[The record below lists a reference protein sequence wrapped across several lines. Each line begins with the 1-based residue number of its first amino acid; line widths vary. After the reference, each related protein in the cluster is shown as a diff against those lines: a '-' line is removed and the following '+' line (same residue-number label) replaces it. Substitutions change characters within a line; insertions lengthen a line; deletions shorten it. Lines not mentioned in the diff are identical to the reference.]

1 MDKMKEI
8 GKSLALWLTIALLI
22 ILAFNFFNSN
32 QLKSHTEPFSTFIQQ
47 VEKGEIEKVIIQG
60 QRVIGVT
67 KDNKP
72 FETYLP
78 PGYNNVI
85 DKLTE
90 MGVEIHVKP
99 QEGSPWYITVLVS
112 WLPMIFLILLWLSM
126 MRQMSAGSNKALSFA
141 KSRAKVFIDNKP
153 KVTFKDVAGIDE
165 VKEEVS
171 EIVDFLKNP
180 KKFQQLGG
188 RIPKG
193 VLLAGVPGTGKT
205 LLAKAIAGEANVPF
219 LSVSGS
225 EFVEMFVGVGA
236 SRVRDLFEQAKR
248 HAPCIVFIDEIDA
261 VGRRR
266 GAGITGGHDERE
278 QTLNQL
284 LVEMDGFE
292 SSEGIIVIAATNRPD
307 ILDPALLRPGRFD
320 RQIYVPLPDVRGRLE
335 ILKIHTKEKPL
346 AEDVDLEVIARSTP
360 GFSGADLANI
370 VNEAALIAARKNHGK
385 ITMEDFEEA
394 KDKVT
399 MGIERKSMVLSEE
412 EKVTTAYHEAG
423 HTLVAKLLPNADK
436 VHKVTIIP
444 RGKALGIT
452 QQLPE
457 EDKYT
462 YTKDYLIDRLCVL
475 FGGRVAEELALGTI
489 STGAGNDI
497 ERATE
502 IARRMVAEWGM
513 SDRIGPIAV
522 KLKEQFGEPVELISE
537 EMKRLIDKEVKRIVK
552 ETYERTKDLIS
563 QNMDKLENLAKALLE
578 RETLTGEEIDKAMR
592 GELKSTSSDSGKPP
606 AGLEKEKRK
615 EEKEERKSTIEGI
628 PPGLNPQLEA

>member
-1 MDKMKEI
+1 MKEVF
-8 GKSLALWLTIALLI
+8 KSLALWLGIALMI
-22 ILAFNFFNSN
+22 ILAFNFFNSS
-32 QLKSHTEPFSTFIQQ
+32 QMRTPVEPFSVFVQQ
-47 VEKGEIEKVIIQG
+47 VEKGEVKRVVIQG
-60 QRVIGVT
+60 QKVVGIT
-67 KDNKP
+67 KDNKT

-78 PGYNNVI
+78 PGYNEVI
-85 DKLTE
+85 KKLTE
-90 MGVEIHVKP
+90 KGVEIEVKP
-99 QEGSPWYITVLVS
+99 EEGSPWYITVLVS

-126 MRQMSAGSNKALSFA
+126 MRQMSAGSSKALSFA
-141 KSRAKVFIDNKP
+141 KSRAKIFIDNKP

-165 VKEEVS
+165 VKEEVA

-180 KKFQQLGG
+180 KKYQQLGG

-193 VLLAGVPGTGKT
+193 VLLAGAPGTGKT

-236 SRVRDLFEQAKR
+236 SRVRDLFEQAKK

-261 VGRRR
+261 VGRKR
-266 GAGITGGHDERE
+266 GAGISGGHDERE

-292 SSEGIIVIAATNRPD
+292 SSDGIIVIAATNRPD

-320 RQIYVPLPDVRGRLE
+320 RQIFVPLPDVKGRLE
-335 ILKIHTKEKPL
+335 ILKIHTRNKPL

-399 MGIERKSMVLSEE
+399 MGIERKSMVLSEQ
-412 EKVTTAYHEAG
+412 EKITTAYHEAG
-423 HTLVAKLLPNADK
+423 HALVAKLLPNADK

-457 EDKYT
+457 EDRYT
-462 YTKDYLIDRLCVL
+462 YTKEYLLDRLAVL

-502 IARRMVAEWGM
+502 LARRMVAEWGM
-513 SDRIGPIAV
+513 SEKIGPIAV
-522 KLKEQFGEPVELISE
+522 KIREQVGEPVEIVSE
-537 EMKRLIDKEVKRIVK
+537 ELRRLIDKEVKRIIN
-552 ETYERTKDLIS
+552 ETYSRTKELLS
-563 QNMDKLENLAKALLE
+563 QNMDKLENLARALLE
-578 RETLTGEEIDKAMR
+578 RETLTGEEIDRAIN
-592 GELKSTSSDSGKPP
+592 GELTRSDDEPP
-606 AGLEKEKRK
+606 ASSGSSKGG
-615 EEKEERKSTIEGI
+615 EEKKEGKKGLGGF
-628 PPGLNPQLEA
+628 GLNPQLEA

>member
-1 MDKMKEI
+1 MDKFKEI
-8 GKSLALWLTIALLI
+8 GKNLALWLAIALMI
-22 ILAFNFFNSN
+22 ILAFNFFNEGQFKRN
-32 QLKSHTEPFSTFIQQ
+32 VEPFSTFVTQ
-47 VEKGEIEKVIIQG
+47 VEKGEVKKVVIKG
-60 QRVIGVT
+60 QKVVGIT
-67 KDNKP
+67 KDGMP

-78 PGYNNVI
+78 QGYNEIIKKLSEKGAEI
-85 DKLTE
+85 DVRPE
-90 MGVEIHVKP
+90 
-99 QEGSPWYITVLVS
+99 EGSPWYVTVLVS

-141 KSRAKVFIDNKP
+141 KSRAKIFIDNKP
-153 KVTFKDVAGIDE
+153 KVTFKDVAGIEE
-165 VKEEVS
+165 VKEEVA

-180 KKFQQLGG
+180 KKYQQLGG
-188 RIPKG
+188 KIPKG
-193 VLLAGVPGTGKT
+193 VLLAGAPGTGKT

-236 SRVRDLFEQAKR
+236 SRVRDLFDQAKK

-266 GAGITGGHDERE
+266 GGGISGGHDERE

-292 SSEGIIVIAATNRPD
+292 SSDGIIVIGATNRPD

-320 RQIYVPLPDVRGRLE
+320 RQIYVPLPDVKGRLE
-335 ILKIHTKEKPL
+335 ILKIHTKGKPL

-399 MGIERKSMVLSEE
+399 MGIERKSMVLSER
-412 EKVTTAYHEAG
+412 EKITTAYHEAG
-423 HTLVAKLLPNADK
+423 HALVAKLLPNADK
-436 VHKVTIIP
+436 VHKITIIP

-457 EDKYT
+457 EDRYT
-462 YTKDYLIDRLCVL
+462 YTKEYLLDRLAVL

-502 IARRMVAEWGM
+502 IARKMVAEWGM
-513 SDRIGPIAV
+513 SEKIGPVAV
-522 KLKEQFGEPVELISE
+522 KTREEFGEPTEIVSE
-537 EMKRLIDKEVKRIVK
+537 EMKRLIDKEVKRIIS
-552 ETYERTKDLIS
+552 ETYSRTKELLS
-563 QNMDKLENLAKALLE
+563 QNLDKLENLAKALLE
-578 RETLTGEEIDKAMR
+578 RETLTGEEIDKAIN
-592 GELKSTSSDSGKPP
+592 GELQRYDEPQEPKGGGAAKSR
-606 AGLEKEKRK
+606 EKVKG
-615 EEKEERKSTIEGI
+615 IEGF
-628 PPGLNPQLEA
+628 GLNPQLEA

>member
-1 MDKMKEI
+1 MDKLKEI

-22 ILAFNFFNSN
+22 ILAFNFFNSE
-32 QLKSHTEPFSTFIQQ
+32 QLKKHTEPFSTFLQQ
-47 VEKGEIEKVIIQG
+47 VEKGEVKKVVIQG
-60 QRVIGVT
+60 QKVTGVT

-78 PGYNNVI
+78 PGYTSVI
-85 DKLTE
+85 DKLAE
-90 MGVEIHVKP
+90 KNVEIQVKP
-99 QEGSPWYITVLVS
+99 EEGSPWYITVLVS
-112 WLPMIFLILLWLSM
+112 WLPMIFLILLWISM
-126 MRQMSAGSNKALSFA
+126 MRQMSMGSNKALSFA

-193 VLLAGVPGTGKT
+193 VLLAGAPGTGKT

-261 VGRRR
+261 VGRKR
-266 GAGITGGHDERE
+266 GAGFTGGHDERE

-320 RQIYVPLPDVRGRLE
+320 RQIHVPLPDVRGRLE
-335 ILKIHTKEKPL
+335 ILKIHTKDKPL

-423 HTLVAKLLPNADK
+423 HTLIAKLLPNADK

-457 EDKYT
+457 EDRYT
-462 YTKDYLIDRLCVL
+462 YTKDYLLDRLCVL

-502 IARRMVAEWGM
+502 IAKKMVAEWGM
-513 SDRIGPIAV
+513 SDTIGPIAV
-522 KLKEQFGEPVELISE
+522 KIREQFGEPAELISE
-537 EMKRLIDKEVKRIVK
+537 EMKKLIDKEVRKIIQ
-552 ETYERTKDLIS
+552 ETYERTKELIS

-578 RETLTGEEIDKAMR
+578 RETLTGEEIDMAMK
-592 GELKSTSSDSGKPP
+592 GELKSNDMDSTNPP
-606 AGLEKEKRK
+606 AGSKKERK
-615 EEKEERKSTIEGI
+615 EEI
-628 PPGLNPQLEA
+628 PPSLNPQLEA

>member
-1 MDKMKEI
+1 MKEI
-8 GKSLALWLTIALLI
+8 GKSIALWLTIALLI
-22 ILAFNFFNSN
+22 ILAFNFLNS
-32 QLKSHTEPFSTFIQQ
+32 KEFKTPVESFSTFVQQ
-47 VEKGEIEKVIIQG
+47 VEKGEIKKVVIQG
-60 QRVIGVT
+60 QKVVAVT
-67 KDNKP
+67 QDGKP

-78 PGYNNVI
+78 EGYNNIV
-85 DKLTE
+85 DKLTQK
-90 MGVEIHVKP
+90 GVEIEVKP
-99 QEGSPWYITVLVS
+99 KETSPWYITVLVS
-112 WLPMIFLILLWLSM
+112 WLPMIFLILLWIAM
-126 MRQMSAGSNKALSFA
+126 MRQMNAGSSKALSFA
-141 KSRAKVFIDNKP
+141 KSRAKVFIDDKP

-193 VLLAGVPGTGKT
+193 VLLAGAPGTGKT

-236 SRVRDLFEQAKR
+236 SRVRDLFEQAKKY
-248 HAPCIVFIDEIDA
+248 APCIVFIDEIDA
-261 VGRRR
+261 VGRKR
-266 GAGITGGHDERE
+266 GAGFSGGHDERE

-335 ILKIHTKEKPL
+335 ILKIHTKDKPL
-346 AEDVDLEVIARSTP
+346 ADDVDLEVIARSTP

-412 EKVTTAYHEAG
+412 EKLTTAYHEAG

-457 EDKYT
+457 EDRYT
-462 YTKDYLIDRLCVL
+462 YTKDYLLDRLCVL

-502 IARRMVAEWGM
+502 IARKMVAEWGM
-513 SDRIGPIAV
+513 SEKIGPIAV
-522 KLKEQFGEPVELISE
+522 KVKEDFGEPTDFVSE
-537 EMKRLIDKEVKRIVK
+537 EMKRLVDKEVKRIIK
-552 ETYERTKDLIS
+552 EAYERTKELIS
-563 QNMDKLENLAKALLE
+563 KNMDKLENLAKALLE

-592 GELKSTSSDSGKPP
+592 GELKTESEDTNKPTP
-606 AGLEKEKRK
+606 PRKGLEDNLPKQF
-615 EEKEERKSTIEGI
+615 T
-628 PPGLNPQLEA
+628 PQWEA

>member
-47 VEKGEIEKVIIQG
+47 VENGEIERVIIQG
-60 QRVIGVT
+60 QKVVGVT

-72 FETYLP
+72 FETFLP
-78 PGYNNVI
+78 PGYNSVI

-90 MGVEIHVKP
+90 KGVEIQVKP

-141 KSRAKVFIDNKP
+141 KSRAKVFVDNKP

-266 GAGITGGHDERE
+266 GAGVTGGHDERE

-346 AEDVDLEVIARSTP
+346 ADDVDLEVIARSTP

-444 RGKALGIT
+444 RGRALGIT

-457 EDKYT
+457 EDRYT
-462 YTKDYLIDRLCVL
+462 YTKDYLLDRLCVL

-537 EMKRLIDKEVKRIVK
+537 EMKRLIDKEVKRIIK
-552 ETYERTKDLIS
+552 ETYERTKELIS

-578 RETLTGEEIDKAMR
+578 RETLTGEEIDKAMK
-592 GELKSTSSDSGKPP
+592 GELKSTSSNSGSQPP
-606 AGLEKEKRK
+606 AGLKK
-615 EEKEERKSTIEGI
+615 EEKKIPIEDI
-628 PPGLNPQLEA
+628 PPGLNPQLEV

>member
-1 MDKMKEI
+1 MKDVF
-8 GKSLALWLTIALLI
+8 KTLTLWLTIALLI
-22 ILAFNFFNSN
+22 VLAFNFLNSG
-32 QLKSHTEPFSTFIQQ
+32 QLRTPAEPFSAFIQQ
-47 VEKGEIEKVIIQG
+47 VEDGKVKKVVIQG
-60 QRVIGVT
+60 QRVLGVT
-67 KDNKP
+67 VDGRA

-78 PGYNNVI
+78 QGYGEIVE
-85 DKLTE
+85 KLVAK
-90 MGVEIHVKP
+90 GVEVRIKP
-99 QEGSPWYITVLVS
+99 EEGNPWYITVLVS

-126 MRQMSAGSNKALSFA
+126 MRQMSAGSSKALSFA
-141 KSRAKVFIDNKP
+141 KSKARVFVDNRP

-171 EIVDFLKNP
+171 EIVDFLRNP
-180 KKFQQLGG
+180 RKYQQLGG

-193 VLLAGVPGTGKT
+193 VLLAGAPGTGKT
-205 LLAKAIAGEANVPF
+205 LLAKAIAGEASVPF

-266 GAGITGGHDERE
+266 GAGFTGGHDERE

-320 RQIYVPLPDVRGRLE
+320 RQIFVPLPDVKGRLE
-335 ILKIHTKEKPL
+335 ILKIHTKNKPL
-346 AEDVDLEVIARSTP
+346 ADGVDLEVIARSTP

-370 VNEAALIAARKNHGK
+370 VNEAALIAAKRNHGR

-412 EKVTTAYHEAG
+412 EKTTTAYHEAG
-423 HTLVAKLLPNADK
+423 HTLIARLLPGADK

-457 EDKYT
+457 EDRYT
-462 YTKDYLIDRLCVL
+462 YTREYLLDRLCVL
-475 FGGRVAEELALGTI
+475 LGGRVAEELALGTI

-502 IARRMVAEWGM
+502 IARKMVAEWGM

-522 KLKEQFGEPVELISE
+522 KLKEHFGEPPELVSE
-537 EMKRLIDKEVKRIVK
+537 EMKKLVDEEVKRILK
-552 ETYERTKDLIS
+552 EAYERTRSLIS
-563 QNMDKLENLAKALLE
+563 SNMEKLQNLAKALLE
-578 RETLTGEEIDKAMR
+578 RETLTGEEIDLAMEGKLPPAEEGSSPTA
-592 GELKSTSSDSGKPP
+592 GEGERLKSF
-606 AGLEKEKRK
+606 E
-615 EEKEERKSTIEGI
+615 
-628 PPGLNPQLEA
+628 LNPQLEA

>member
-1 MDKMKEI
+1 MGKAKEI
-8 GKSLALWLTIALLI
+8 FKSVALWLGIALLI

-32 QLKSHTEPFSTFIQQ
+32 QVRTPTEPYSTFVQQ
-47 VEKGEIEKVIIQG
+47 VEKGEVKKVVIQG
-60 QRVIGVT
+60 QKVVGIT
-67 KDNKP
+67 KDGER

-78 PGYNNVI
+78 PGYSDIV
-85 DKLTE
+85 KELTKKK
-90 MGVEIHVKP
+90 VEVVVKP
-99 QEGSPWYITVLVS
+99 EEGSPWYITVLVS

-126 MRQMSAGSNKALSFA
+126 MRQMSAGSSKALSFA
-141 KSRAKVFIDNKP
+141 KSRAKIFIDNKP

-165 VKEEVS
+165 VKEEVA

-180 KKFQQLGG
+180 KKYQQLGG

-193 VLLAGVPGTGKT
+193 VLLAGPPGTGKT

-236 SRVRDLFEQAKR
+236 SRVRDLFEQAKK

-261 VGRRR
+261 VGRKR
-266 GAGITGGHDERE
+266 GAGISGGHDERE

-292 SSEGIIVIAATNRPD
+292 SSDGIIVIAATNRPD

-320 RQIYVPLPDVRGRLE
+320 RQIFVPLPDVKGRLE
-335 ILKIHTKEKPL
+335 ILKIHTRNKPL

-394 KDKVT
+394 KDKIT
-399 MGIERKSMVLSEE
+399 MGIERKSMVLSER
-412 EKVTTAYHEAG
+412 EKITTAYHEAG
-423 HTLVAKLLPNADK
+423 HALVAKLLPNADK

-444 RGKALGIT
+444 RGRALGIT

-462 YTKDYLIDRLCVL
+462 YTKEYLLDRLAVL

-502 IARRMVAEWGM
+502 LARRMVAEWGM
-513 SDRIGPIAV
+513 SEKVGPVAV
-522 KLKEQFGEPVELISE
+522 KVREQLGEPVEIVSE
-537 EMKRLIDKEVKRIVK
+537 ELRKLVDKEVKRILT
-552 ETYERTKDLIS
+552 ETYERTKELLS
-563 QNMDKLENLAKALLE
+563 QNMGKLENLAKALLE
-578 RETLTGEEIDKAMR
+578 RETLTGDEIDKAIN
-592 GELKSTSSDSGKPP
+592 GELKSNDNFPPPSGG
-606 AGLEKEKRK
+606 AG
-615 EEKEERKSTIEGI
+615 EEKEQDKKGVSGF
-628 PPGLNPQLEA
+628 GLNPQLEA

>member
-1 MDKMKEI
+1 MEKMKEV
-8 GKSLALWLTIALLI
+8 GKSLALWLAIALLV
-22 ILAFNFFNSN
+22 ILAFNFFNSE
-32 QLKSHTEPFSTFIQQ
+32 QLKNHAEPFSTFVQQ
-47 VEKGEIEKVIIQG
+47 VEKGEIKKVIIQG
-60 QRVIGVT
+60 QKVIGITV
-67 KDNKP
+67 DNKP
-72 FETYLP
+72 FETYMP
-78 PGYNNVI
+78 PGYNDI
-85 DKLTE
+85 IKKMTE
-90 MGVEIHVKP
+90 KGVEIEVRP
-99 QEGSPWYITVLVS
+99 EEGSPWYITVLVS

-141 KSRAKVFIDNKP
+141 RSRAKVFIDNKP

-165 VKEEVS
+165 VKEEVA

-180 KKFQQLGG
+180 KKYQQLGG

-193 VLLAGVPGTGKT
+193 ILLAGAPGTGKT

-236 SRVRDLFEQAKR
+236 SRVRDLFEQAKK

-261 VGRRR
+261 VGRKR
-266 GAGITGGHDERE
+266 GAGFTGGHDERE

-320 RQIYVPLPDVRGRLE
+320 RQIYVPLPDVKGRLE
-335 ILKIHTKEKPL
+335 ILKIHTKDKPL
-346 AEDVDLEVIARSTP
+346 ADDVDLEVIARSTP

-399 MGIERKSMVLSEE
+399 MGIERKSMVLSEQ

-457 EDKYT
+457 EDRYT
-462 YTKDYLIDRLCVL
+462 YTKEYLLDRLCVL

-502 IARRMVAEWGM
+502 IARKMVAEWGM
-513 SDRIGPIAV
+513 SEKIGPIAV
-522 KLKEQFGEPVELISE
+522 KLREEFGEPSELVSE
-537 EMKRLIDKEVKRIVK
+537 EMKRLIDKEVKRIIK
-552 ETYERTKDLIS
+552 ETYERTKELIAN
-563 QNMDKLENLAKALLE
+563 NMDKLENLAKALLE
-578 RETLTGEEIDKAMR
+578 RETLVGEEIDLAMK
-592 GELKSTSSDSGKPP
+592 GELPSSDTDSKTPPTSGGKKEE
-606 AGLEKEKRK
+606 EKKSK
-615 EEKEERKSTIEGI
+615 EKEERIEGF
-628 PPGLNPQLEA
+628 GLNPQLEA

>member
-1 MDKMKEI
+1 MNKFKEI
-8 GKSLALWLTIALLI
+8 SKNIALWLGIALVI
-22 ILAFNFFNSN
+22 VLAFNLFNSS
-32 QLKSHTEPFSTFIQQ
+32 QRRTPVEPYSTFVKQ
-47 VEKGEIEKVIIQG
+47 VEKGEVKRVIIQG
-60 QRVIGVT
+60 QKVIGFT
-67 KDNKP
+67 KDGKG

-78 PGYNNVI
+78 PGYTDVI
-85 DKLTE
+85 KE
-90 MGVEIHVKP
+90 MNKKGVEIEVRP
-99 QEGSPWYITVLVS
+99 EEGSPWYITVLVS

-126 MRQMSAGSNKALSFA
+126 MRQMNAGSSKALSFA
-141 KSRAKVFIDNKP
+141 KSRAKIFIDNKP

-165 VKEEVS
+165 VKEEVA

-180 KKFQQLGG
+180 KKYQQLGG

-193 VLLAGVPGTGKT
+193 VLLAGAPGTGKT

-236 SRVRDLFEQAKR
+236 SRVRDLFEQAKK

-261 VGRRR
+261 VGRKR
-266 GAGITGGHDERE
+266 GAGISGSHDERE

-292 SSEGIIVIAATNRPD
+292 SSDGIIVIAATNRPD

-320 RQIYVPLPDVRGRLE
+320 RQIYVPLPDVKGRLE
-335 ILKIHTKEKPL
+335 ILKIHTKNKPL

-385 ITMEDFEEA
+385 IMMEDFEEA

-399 MGIERKSMVLSEE
+399 MGIERKSIVLSEK
-412 EKVTTAYHEAG
+412 EKITTAYHEAG
-423 HTLVAKLLPNADK
+423 HALVAKLLPNADK

-457 EDKYT
+457 EDRYT
-462 YTKDYLIDRLCVL
+462 YTKEYLLDKLAVL

-502 IARRMVAEWGM
+502 LARKMVAEWGM
-513 SDRIGPIAV
+513 SEKIGPISV
-522 KLKEQFGEPVELISE
+522 KIREQFGEPVEIVSE
-537 EMKRLIDKEVKRIVK
+537 ELRRLIDKEVKRIIN
-552 ETYERTKDLIS
+552 ETYSRTKELLS
-563 QNMDKLENLAKALLE
+563 QNINKLENLAKALLE
-578 RETLTGEEIDKAMR
+578 RETLTGEEIDLAIR
-592 GELKSTSSDSGKPP
+592 GEL
-606 AGLEKEKRK
+606 LKEDDNTPKGGSPK
-615 EEKEERKSTIEGI
+615 EEKEGDLKNVR
-628 PPGLNPQLEA
+628 LNPQLEA

>member
-1 MDKMKEI
+1 MNKIKEI
-8 GKSLALWLTIALLI
+8 SKNIALWLGIALLI
-22 ILAFNFFNSN
+22 VLAFNFFNSS
-32 QLKSHTEPFSTFIQQ
+32 QRRTPVEPYSTFVKQ
-47 VEKGEIEKVIIQG
+47 VEKGEVKRVIIQG
-60 QRVIGVT
+60 QKVIGFT
-67 KDNKP
+67 KEGKG

-78 PGYNNVI
+78 PGYTDVI
-85 DKLTE
+85 KE
-90 MGVEIHVKP
+90 MNKKGVEIEVRP
-99 QEGSPWYITVLVS
+99 EEGSPWYITVLVS

-126 MRQMSAGSNKALSFA
+126 MRQMNAGSSKALSFA
-141 KSRAKVFIDNKP
+141 KSRAKIFIDNKP

-165 VKEEVS
+165 VKEEVA

-180 KKFQQLGG
+180 KKYQQLGG

-193 VLLAGVPGTGKT
+193 VLLAGAPGTGKT

-236 SRVRDLFEQAKR
+236 SRVRDLFEQAKK

-261 VGRRR
+261 VGRKR
-266 GAGITGGHDERE
+266 GAGISGSHDERE

-292 SSEGIIVIAATNRPD
+292 SSDGIIVIAATNRPD

-320 RQIYVPLPDVRGRLE
+320 RQIFVPLPDVKGRLE
-335 ILKIHTKEKPL
+335 ILKIHTKDKPL
-346 AEDVDLEVIARSTP
+346 GEDVDLEVIARSTP

-385 ITMEDFEEA
+385 IMMEDFEEA

-399 MGIERKSMVLSEE
+399 MGIERKSVVLSEK
-412 EKVTTAYHEAG
+412 EKITTAYHEAG
-423 HTLVAKLLPNADK
+423 HALVAKLLPNADK
-436 VHKVTIIP
+436 VHKITIIP

-457 EDKYT
+457 EDRYT
-462 YTKDYLIDRLCVL
+462 YTKEYLLDKLAVL

-502 IARRMVAEWGM
+502 LARKMVAEWGM
-513 SDRIGPIAV
+513 SEKIGPIAV
-522 KLKEQFGEPVELISE
+522 KIREQFGEPVEIVSE
-537 EMKRLIDKEVKRIVK
+537 ELRRLIDKEVKRIIN
-552 ETYERTKDLIS
+552 ETYNRTKELLS
-563 QNMDKLENLAKALLE
+563 QNMNKLENLAKALLE
-578 RETLTGEEIDKAMR
+578 KETLTGEEIDLAIR
-592 GELKSTSSDSGKPP
+592 GELLKDDDTPSNGGSF
-606 AGLEKEKRK
+606 RK
-615 EEKEERKSTIEGI
+615 EEEGKDI
-628 PPGLNPQLEA
+628 KDIGLNPQLEA

>member
-1 MDKMKEI
+1 MNKFKEI
-8 GKSLALWLTIALLI
+8 GKNVALWLAIALMI

-32 QLKSHTEPFSTFIQQ
+32 SFKRPVEPFSTFVTQ
-47 VEKGEIEKVIIQG
+47 VEKGEVKKVVIQG
-60 QRVIGVT
+60 QKIVGVT
-67 KDNKP
+67 KNGET

-78 PGYNNVI
+78 PGYNEIVKKMTN
-85 DKLTE
+85 K
-90 MGVEIHVKP
+90 GVEIVVKP
-99 QEGSPWYITVLVS
+99 EEGSPWYITVLVS

-126 MRQMSAGSNKALSFA
+126 MRQMSAGSSKALSFA
-141 KSRAKVFIDNKP
+141 KSRAKIFIDNKP
-153 KVTFKDVAGIDE
+153 KVTFKDVAGIEE
-165 VKEEVS
+165 VKEEVA
-171 EIVDFLKNP
+171 EIVDFLRNP
-180 KKFQQLGG
+180 KKYQQLGG

-193 VLLAGVPGTGKT
+193 VLLAGAPGTGKT

-236 SRVRDLFEQAKR
+236 SRVRDLFEQAKK

-261 VGRRR
+261 VGRKR
-266 GAGITGGHDERE
+266 GAGISGGHDERE

-292 SSEGIIVIAATNRPD
+292 SSDGIIVIAATNRPD

-320 RQIYVPLPDVRGRLE
+320 RQIYVPLPDVRGRYE
-335 ILKIHTKEKPL
+335 ILKIHTKNKPL

-399 MGIERKSMVLSEE
+399 MGIERRSMVLSEQ
-412 EKVTTAYHEAG
+412 EKITTAYHEAG
-423 HTLVAKLLPNADK
+423 HALVAKLLPNADK

-444 RGKALGIT
+444 RGRALGVT

-457 EDKYT
+457 EDRYT
-462 YTKDYLIDRLCVL
+462 YTKEYLLDRLAVL

-502 IARRMVAEWGM
+502 IARKMVAEWGM
-513 SDRIGPIAV
+513 SEKIGPLSV
-522 KLKEQFGEPVELISE
+522 KLKEQFGEPVEFVSE
-537 EMKRLIDKEVKRIVK
+537 EMRKLIDREVKRIIT
-552 ETYERTKDLIS
+552 ETYNRTKEILS

-578 RETLTGEEIDKAMR
+578 RETLTGDEIDRAIR
-592 GELKSTSSDSGKPP
+592 GELSETPKEPPKGGGSLNTEGKQKDI
-606 AGLEKEKRK
+606 GNL
-615 EEKEERKSTIEGI
+615 
-628 PPGLNPQLEA
+628 GLNPQLEA

>member
-8 GKSLALWLTIALLI
+8 GKSIALWLAIALLI
-22 ILAFNFFNSN
+22 ILAFNFFNTN
-32 QLKSHTEPFSTFIQQ
+32 QLKTHVEPFSTFVQQ
-47 VEKGEIEKVIIQG
+47 VENGEVKKVLIQG
-60 QRVIGVT
+60 QKVIGIT
-67 KDNKP
+67 SDGKP

-78 PGYNNVI
+78 PGYNDIV
-85 DKLTE
+85 KKMTE
-90 MGVEIHVKP
+90 KGIEIQVKP
-99 QEGSPWYITVLVS
+99 EEGSPWYITVLVS

-141 KSRAKVFIDNKP
+141 RSKAKVFIDNRP

-165 VKEEVS
+165 VKEEVA

-180 KKFQQLGG
+180 KKYQQLGG

-193 VLLAGVPGTGKT
+193 VLLAGAPGTGKT

-266 GAGITGGHDERE
+266 GAGFSGGHDERE

-320 RQIYVPLPDVRGRLE
+320 RQIYVPLPDVKGRLE
-335 ILKIHTKEKPL
+335 ILKIHTKDKPL
-346 AEDVDLEVIARSTP
+346 ADDVNLEVIARSTP

-423 HTLVAKLLPNADK
+423 HALVAKLLPNADK

-457 EDKYT
+457 EDRYT
-462 YTKDYLIDRLCVL
+462 YTKDYLLDRLCVL
-475 FGGRVAEELALGTI
+475 FGGRVAEEIALGTV

-502 IARRMVAEWGM
+502 IARKMVAEWGM
-513 SDRIGPIAV
+513 SEKIGPIAV

-537 EMKRLIDKEVKRIVK
+537 EMKRLVDKEVKKIIK
-552 ETYERTKDLIS
+552 EAYEKTKELLS
-563 QNMDKLENLAKALLE
+563 QNREKLENLARALLE
-578 RETLTGEEIDKAMR
+578 KETLTGEEIDKAIK
-592 GELKSTSSDSGKPP
+592 GELQTSSDNSPPPTSSGK
-606 AGLEKEKRK
+606 EKK
-615 EEKEERKSTIEGI
+615 EEDIKEI
-628 PPGLNPQLEA
+628 PSLNPQLEA

>member
-1 MDKMKEI
+1 
-8 GKSLALWLTIALLI
+8 LALWLAIALMI

-32 QLKSHTEPFSTFIQQ
+32 NFKTPTEPFSTFVQQ
-47 VEKGEIEKVIIQG
+47 VQKGEVKKVVIQG
-60 QRVIGVT
+60 QKVIGLT
-67 KDNKP
+67 KDGKP

-78 PGYNNVI
+78 PGYNEIV
-85 DKLTE
+85 KE
-90 MGVEIHVKP
+90 MSKKGVEIEVKP
-99 QEGSPWYITVLVS
+99 EEGSPWYITVLVS
-112 WLPMIFLILLWLSM
+112 WLPMIFLILLWFSM
-126 MRQMSAGSNKALSFA
+126 MRQMSAGSSKALSFA

-180 KKFQQLGG
+180 KKYQQLGG

-193 VLLAGVPGTGKT
+193 VLLAGPPGTGKT

-236 SRVRDLFEQAKR
+236 SRVRDLFDQAKK

-261 VGRRR
+261 VGRKR
-266 GAGITGGHDERE
+266 GAGISGGHDERE

-292 SSEGIIVIAATNRPD
+292 SSDGIIVIAATNRPD

-320 RQIYVPLPDVRGRLE
+320 RQIFVPLPDVKGRLE
-335 ILKIHTKEKPL
+335 ILKIHTRNKPL
-346 AEDVDLEVIARSTP
+346 ADDVDLEVIARSTP

-370 VNEAALIAARKNHGK
+370 VNEAVLIAARKNHGK

-399 MGIERKSMVLSEE
+399 MGIERKSMVLSEQ
-412 EKVTTAYHEAG
+412 EKITTAYHEAG
-423 HTLVAKLLPNADK
+423 HALVAKLLPNADK

-444 RGKALGIT
+444 RGKALGVT

-457 EDKYT
+457 EDRYT
-462 YTKDYLIDRLCVL
+462 YTKEYLLDRLAVL

-502 IARRMVAEWGM
+502 LARRMVAEWGM
-513 SDRIGPIAV
+513 SEKIGPISV
-522 KLKEQFGEPVELISE
+522 KIREQLGEPVEIVSE
-537 EMKRLIDKEVKRIVK
+537 EMRRLIDKEVKRIIT
-552 ETYERTKDLIS
+552 ETYNRTKELLS
-563 QNMDKLENLAKALLE
+563 QNMDKLENLARALLE
-578 RETLTGEEIDKAMR
+578 RETLTGEEIDLAIK
-592 GELKSTSSDSGKPP
+592 GELTKSSGNGPDK
-606 AGLEKEKRK
+606 GGSEGKK
-615 EEKEERKSTIEGI
+615 EEKERKGDVDDF
-628 PPGLNPQLEA
+628 GLSPQLEA

>member
-1 MDKMKEI
+1 MDKVKEI
-8 GKSLALWLTIALLI
+8 VKSVALWLSIALLI
-22 ILAFNFFNSN
+22 ILAFNFLNTN
-32 QLKSHTEPFSTFIQQ
+32 QVRSGVEPFSTFVKQ
-47 VEKGEIEKVIIQG
+47 VEEGHVKEVTIQG
-60 QRVIGVT
+60 QKVVGITVDG
-67 KDNKP
+67 KP

-78 PGYNNVI
+78 PGYNDI
-85 DKLTE
+85 ITKLQE
-90 MGVEIHVKP
+90 KGVEINVKP
-99 QEGSPWYITVLVS
+99 QEGSPWYITILVS
-112 WLPMIFLILLWLSM
+112 WLPMIFLILLWISM

-141 KSRAKVFIDNKP
+141 KSRAKIFIDNKP

-180 KKFQQLGG
+180 RKYQQLGG

-193 VLLAGVPGTGKT
+193 VLLAGAPGTGKT

-266 GAGITGGHDERE
+266 GGGFTGGHDERE

-320 RQIYVPLPDVRGRLE
+320 RQIFVPLPDVKGRLE
-335 ILKIHTKEKPL
+335 ILKIHTKDKPL

-399 MGIERKSMVLSEE
+399 MGIERKSMVLSEQ
-412 EKVTTAYHEAG
+412 EKITTAYHEAG
-423 HTLVAKLLPNADK
+423 HALVAKLLPNADK

-444 RGKALGIT
+444 RGKALGVT

-457 EDKYT
+457 EDRYT
-462 YTKDYLIDRLCVL
+462 YTKDYLLDKLCVL

-502 IARRMVAEWGM
+502 IARKMVTEWGM

-522 KLKEQFGEPVELISE
+522 RTKEQFGEPSE
-537 EMKRLIDKEVKRIVK
+537 MVSEDMKRLIDREVKRIIK
-552 ETYERTKDLIS
+552 EAYEKTREILS
-563 QNMDKLENLAKALLE
+563 NNMEKLENLARALLD
-578 RETLTGEEIDKAMR
+578 RETLTGDEIDLAIK
-592 GELKSTSSDSGKPP
+592 GELPSRDIEPP
-606 AGLEKEKRK
+606 ASSGTSGGEKEKRK
-615 EEKEERKSTIEGI
+615 DKKIEGF
-628 PPGLNPQLEA
+628 GLNPQLEA

>member
-1 MDKMKEI
+1 MDKVKEI
-8 GKSLALWLTIALLI
+8 VKSIALWLSIALLI
-22 ILAFNFFNSN
+22 ILAFNFLNAN
-32 QLKSHTEPFSTFIQQ
+32 QVRNHAEPFSTFVKQ
-47 VEKGEIEKVIIQG
+47 VEQGHVKEVTIQG

-67 KDNKP
+67 IDGKP

-78 PGYNNVI
+78 PGYNDI
-85 DKLTE
+85 ITKLQKK
-90 MGVEIHVKP
+90 GVEINVKP
-99 QEGSPWYITVLVS
+99 QEGSPWYITILVS
-112 WLPMIFLILLWLSM
+112 WLPMIFLILLWISM

-141 KSRAKVFIDNKP
+141 KSRAKIFIDNKP

-180 KKFQQLGG
+180 RKYQQLGG

-193 VLLAGVPGTGKT
+193 VLLAGAPGTGKT

-266 GAGITGGHDERE
+266 GGGFTGGHDERE

-320 RQIYVPLPDVRGRLE
+320 RQIFVPLPDVKGRLE
-335 ILKIHTKEKPL
+335 ILKIHTKDKPL

-385 ITMEDFEEA
+385 ITMEDLEEA

-399 MGIERKSMVLSEE
+399 MGIERKSMVLSEQ
-412 EKVTTAYHEAG
+412 EKITTAYHEAG
-423 HTLVAKLLPNADK
+423 HALVAKLLPNADK

-457 EDKYT
+457 EDRYT
-462 YTKDYLIDRLCVL
+462 YTKDYLLDKLCVL

-502 IARRMVAEWGM
+502 IARKMVAEWGM

-522 KLKEQFGEPVELISE
+522 KTKEQFGEPAEMVSE
-537 EMKRLIDKEVKRIVK
+537 DMKRLIDKEVKRIIK
-552 ETYERTKDLIS
+552 EAYEKTKEILS
-563 QNMDKLENLAKALLE
+563 SNMEKLENLAKALLD
-578 RETLTGEEIDKAMR
+578 RETLTGEEIDLAIK
-592 GELKSTSSDSGKPP
+592 GELPSRDTEPP
-606 AGLEKEKRK
+606 ASPGTSGGEKKKEKN
-615 EEKEERKSTIEGI
+615 EEIGGL
-628 PPGLNPQLEA
+628 GLNPQLEA

>member
-1 MDKMKEI
+1 MDKLKEI

-22 ILAFNFFNSN
+22 ILAFNFFNSE
-32 QLKSHTEPFSTFIQQ
+32 QLKKYTEPFSTFLQQ
-47 VEKGEIEKVIIQG
+47 VEKGEVKKVVIQG
-60 QRVIGVT
+60 QKVTGIT

-78 PGYNNVI
+78 PGYTSVI
-85 DKLTE
+85 DKLAE
-90 MGVEIHVKP
+90 KNVEIQVKP
-99 QEGSPWYITVLVS
+99 EEGSPWYITVLVS
-112 WLPMIFLILLWLSM
+112 WLPMIFLILLWISM
-126 MRQMSAGSNKALSFA
+126 MRQMSMGSNKALSFA

-193 VLLAGVPGTGKT
+193 VLLAGAPGTGKT

-261 VGRRR
+261 VGRKR
-266 GAGITGGHDERE
+266 GAGFTGGHDERE

-320 RQIYVPLPDVRGRLE
+320 RQIHVPLPDVRGRLE
-335 ILKIHTKEKPL
+335 ILKIHTKDKPL

-423 HTLVAKLLPNADK
+423 HTLIAKLLPNADK

-457 EDKYT
+457 EDRYT
-462 YTKDYLIDRLCVL
+462 YTKDYLLDRLCVL

-502 IARRMVAEWGM
+502 IAKKMVAEWGM
-513 SDRIGPIAV
+513 SDTIGPIAV
-522 KLKEQFGEPVELISE
+522 KVREQFGEPAELISE
-537 EMKRLIDKEVKRIVK
+537 EMKKLIDKEVRRIIQ
-552 ETYERTKDLIS
+552 ETYERTKELIS

-578 RETLTGEEIDKAMR
+578 RETLTGEEIDMAMK
-592 GELKSTSSDSGKPP
+592 GELKSDDTDSSNPP
-606 AGLEKEKRK
+606 ASSKKESKK
-615 EEKEERKSTIEGI
+615 EIS
-628 PPGLNPQLEA
+628 PSLNPQLEA

>member
-1 MDKMKEI
+1 MEKMKEI
-8 GKSLALWLTIALLI
+8 GKSLTLWLAIALLV
-22 ILAFNFFNSN
+22 ILAFNFFNSE
-32 QLKSHTEPFSTFIQQ
+32 QLKSHTEPFSTFVQQ
-47 VEKGEIEKVIIQG
+47 VEKGEIKKVVIQG
-60 QRVIGVT
+60 QKIVGIT
-67 KDNKP
+67 LDNKP
-72 FETYLP
+72 FETYMP
-78 PGYNNVI
+78 PGYNDI
-85 DKLTE
+85 IKEMTE
-90 MGVEIHVKP
+90 KGVEIEVRP
-99 QEGSPWYITVLVS
+99 EEGNPWYITVLVS
-112 WLPMIFLILLWLSM
+112 WIPMIFLILLWLSM

-141 KSRAKVFIDNKP
+141 RSRAKVFIDNKP

-165 VKEEVS
+165 VKEEVA

-180 KKFQQLGG
+180 KKYQQLGG

-193 VLLAGVPGTGKT
+193 ILLAGAPGTGKT

-236 SRVRDLFEQAKR
+236 SRVRDLFEQAKK

-261 VGRRR
+261 VGRKR
-266 GAGITGGHDERE
+266 GAGFTGGHDERE

-320 RQIYVPLPDVRGRLE
+320 RQIYVPLPDVKGRLE
-335 ILKIHTKEKPL
+335 ILKIHTKDKPL
-346 AEDVDLEVIARSTP
+346 ADDVDLEVIARSTP

-399 MGIERKSMVLSEE
+399 MGIERKSMVLSEQ

-457 EDKYT
+457 EDRYT
-462 YTKDYLIDRLCVL
+462 YTKEYLLDRLCVL

-502 IARRMVAEWGM
+502 IARKMVAEWGM
-513 SDRIGPIAV
+513 SERIGPIAV
-522 KLKEQFGEPVELISE
+522 KIREEFGEPSELVSE
-537 EMKRLIDKEVKRIVK
+537 EMKRLIDKEVKRIIK
-552 ETYERTKDLIS
+552 ETYEKTKELIAN
-563 QNMDKLENLAKALLE
+563 NMDKLENLAKALLE
-578 RETLTGEEIDKAMR
+578 RETLVGEEIDLAMK
-592 GELKSTSSDSGKPP
+592 GELPSSDTDSKTHPTSGGKKEE
-606 AGLEKEKRK
+606 EKKGK
-615 EEKEERKSTIEGI
+615 EKEERIEGF
-628 PPGLNPQLEA
+628 GLNPQLEA

>member
-8 GKSLALWLTIALLI
+8 GKNLVLWLAIALMI

-32 QLKSHTEPFSTFIQQ
+32 QLRTSQEPFSTFISQ
-47 VEKGEIEKVIIQG
+47 VEKGDVKKVVIQG
-60 QRVIGVT
+60 QKVVGLTKEGV
-67 KDNKP
+67 P

-78 PGYNNVI
+78 PGYNDI
-85 DKLTE
+85 IKKMAE
-90 MGVEIHVKP
+90 KGVEIQVKP
-99 QEGSPWYITVLVS
+99 EEGSPWYITVLVS

-180 KKFQQLGG
+180 KKYQQLGG

-193 VLLAGVPGTGKT
+193 VLLAGPPGTGKT

-236 SRVRDLFEQAKR
+236 SRVRDLFEQAKK

-266 GAGITGGHDERE
+266 GAGISGGHDERE

-292 SSEGIIVIAATNRPD
+292 SSDGIIVIAATNRPD

-320 RQIYVPLPDVRGRLE
+320 RQIHVPLPDVRGRLE
-335 ILKIHTKEKPL
+335 ILKIHTRNKPL

-399 MGIERKSMVLSEE
+399 MGIERKSMVLSEQ
-412 EKVTTAYHEAG
+412 EKLTTAYHEAG
-423 HTLVAKLLPNADK
+423 HALVAKLLPNADK

-444 RGKALGIT
+444 RGRALGVT

-457 EDKYT
+457 EDRYT
-462 YTKDYLIDRLCVL
+462 YTKEYLLDRLAVL

-502 IARRMVAEWGM
+502 IARKMVAEWGM
-513 SDRIGPIAV
+513 SEKIGPVAV
-522 KLKEQFGEPVELISE
+522 KIREQFGEPVELVSE
-537 EMKRLIDKEVKRIVK
+537 EMRKLIDKEVKRIIT
-552 ETYERTKDLIS
+552 ETYNRTKELLS
-563 QNMDKLENLAKALLE
+563 QNMDKLENLARALLE
-578 RETLTGEEIDKAMR
+578 KETLTGEEIDRAIN
-592 GELKSTSSDSGKPP
+592 GELLKEPPENGGSGTSGGDSSK
-606 AGLEKEKRK
+606 K
-615 EEKEERKSTIEGI
+615 EKEENSPVEGF
-628 PPGLNPQLEA
+628 GFNPQLEA

>member
-1 MDKMKEI
+1 MDKVKEVF
-8 GKSLALWLTIALLI
+8 KSLALWLGIALMI

-32 QLKSHTEPFSTFIQQ
+32 QMRTPVEPFSVFVQQ
-47 VEKGEIEKVIIQG
+47 VEKGEVKKVLIQG
-60 QRVIGVT
+60 QKVVGLT
-67 KDNKP
+67 KDGKS
-72 FETYLP
+72 FETYFP
-78 PGYNNVI
+78 PGYNDVI
-85 DKLTE
+85 KKLTE
-90 MGVEIHVKP
+90 KNVEIEVKP
-99 QEGSPWYITVLVS
+99 EEGSPWYITVLVS

-126 MRQMSAGSNKALSFA
+126 MRQMSAGSSKALSFA
-141 KSRAKVFIDNKP
+141 KSRAKIFIDNKP

-165 VKEEVS
+165 VKEEVA

-180 KKFQQLGG
+180 KKYQQLGG

-193 VLLAGVPGTGKT
+193 VLLAGAPGTGKT

-236 SRVRDLFEQAKR
+236 SRVRDLFEQAKK

-261 VGRRR
+261 VGRKR
-266 GAGITGGHDERE
+266 GAGISGGHDERE

-292 SSEGIIVIAATNRPD
+292 SSDGIIVIAATNRPD

-320 RQIYVPLPDVRGRLE
+320 RQIFVPLPDVKGRLE
-335 ILKIHTKEKPL
+335 ILKIHTRNKPL

-399 MGIERKSMVLSEE
+399 MGIERKSMVLSEQ
-412 EKVTTAYHEAG
+412 EKITTAYHEAG
-423 HTLVAKLLPNADK
+423 HALVAKLLPNADK

-457 EDKYT
+457 EDRYT
-462 YTKDYLIDRLCVL
+462 YTKEYLLDRLAVL

-502 IARRMVAEWGM
+502 LARRMVAEWGM
-513 SDRIGPIAV
+513 SEKIGPVAV
-522 KLKEQFGEPVELISE
+522 KIREQFGEPVELVSE
-537 EMKRLIDKEVKRIVK
+537 ELRRLIDKEVKRILN
-552 ETYERTKDLIS
+552 ETYARTKELLS

-578 RETLTGEEIDKAMR
+578 RETLTGEEIDKAIN
-592 GELKSTSSDSGKPP
+592 GELSGSDNEPP
-606 AGLEKEKRK
+606 ASGSSKGGSEKREGRK
-615 EEKEERKSTIEGI
+615 EIGGF
-628 PPGLNPQLEA
+628 GLNPQLEA

>member
-1 MDKMKEI
+1 MNKIKEI
-8 GKSLALWLTIALLI
+8 SKNIALWLGIALVI
-22 ILAFNFFNSN
+22 VLAFNLFNSS
-32 QLKSHTEPFSTFIQQ
+32 QRRTPVEPYSTFVKQ
-47 VEKGEIEKVIIQG
+47 VEKGEVKRVIIQG
-60 QRVIGVT
+60 QKVIGFT
-67 KDNKP
+67 KDGKG

-78 PGYNNVI
+78 PGYTDVI
-85 DKLTE
+85 KE
-90 MGVEIHVKP
+90 MNKKGVEIEVRP
-99 QEGSPWYITVLVS
+99 EEGSPWYITVLVS

-126 MRQMSAGSNKALSFA
+126 MRQMNAGSSKALSFA
-141 KSRAKVFIDNKP
+141 KSRAKIFIDNKP

-165 VKEEVS
+165 VKEEVA

-180 KKFQQLGG
+180 KKYQQLGG

-193 VLLAGVPGTGKT
+193 VLLAGAPGTGKT

-236 SRVRDLFEQAKR
+236 SRVRDLFEQAKK

-261 VGRRR
+261 VGRKR
-266 GAGITGGHDERE
+266 GAGISGSHDERE

-292 SSEGIIVIAATNRPD
+292 SSDGIIVIAATNRPD

-320 RQIYVPLPDVRGRLE
+320 RQIYVPLPDVKGRLE
-335 ILKIHTKEKPL
+335 ILKIHTKNKPL

-385 ITMEDFEEA
+385 IMMEDFEEA

-399 MGIERKSMVLSEE
+399 MGIERKSIVLSEK
-412 EKVTTAYHEAG
+412 EKITTAYHEAG
-423 HTLVAKLLPNADK
+423 HALVAKLLPNADK

-457 EDKYT
+457 EDRYT
-462 YTKDYLIDRLCVL
+462 YTKEYLLDKLAVL

-502 IARRMVAEWGM
+502 LARKMVAEWGM
-513 SDRIGPIAV
+513 SEKIGPISV
-522 KLKEQFGEPVELISE
+522 KIREQFGEPVEIVSE
-537 EMKRLIDKEVKRIVK
+537 ELRRLIDKEVKRIIN
-552 ETYERTKDLIS
+552 ETYSRTKELLS
-563 QNMDKLENLAKALLE
+563 QNINKLENLAKALLE
-578 RETLTGEEIDKAMR
+578 RETLTGEEIDLAIR
-592 GELKSTSSDSGKPP
+592 GEL
-606 AGLEKEKRK
+606 LKEDDNTPKGGSPK
-615 EEKEERKSTIEGI
+615 EEKEGDLKNVR
-628 PPGLNPQLEA
+628 LNPQLEA

>member
-1 MDKMKEI
+1 MEKMKEI
-8 GKSLALWLTIALLI
+8 FKSLALWLSIALLI
-22 ILAFNFFNSN
+22 ILAFNFLNTN
-32 QLKSHTEPFSTFIQQ
+32 QLHNMAEPYSQFVKQ
-47 VEKGEIEKVIIQG
+47 VELGHIKEVTIQG
-60 QRVIGVT
+60 QKITGIT
-67 KDNKP
+67 IDGKP
-72 FETYLP
+72 VQTYLP
-78 PGYNNVI
+78 PEDTGIIKKLQEKNVVI
-85 DKLTE
+85 N
-90 MGVEIHVKP
+90 VKP
-99 QEGSPWYITVLVS
+99 EEGSPWYITVLVS
-112 WLPMIFLILLWLSM
+112 WLPMIFLILLWISM
-126 MRQMSAGSNKALSFA
+126 MRQMNAGSAKALSFA
-141 KSRAKVFIDNKP
+141 RSRAKVFIDNKP

-180 KKFQQLGG
+180 RKYEQLGG

-193 VLLAGVPGTGKT
+193 ILLAGAPGTGKT

-236 SRVRDLFEQAKR
+236 SRVRDLFDQAKK

-266 GAGITGGHDERE
+266 GGGFSGGHDERE

-320 RQIYVPLPDVRGRLE
+320 RQIFVPLPDVKGRLE
-335 ILKIHTKEKPL
+335 ILKIHTKDKPL

-399 MGIERKSMVLSEE
+399 MGIERKSMVLSEQ
-412 EKVTTAYHEAG
+412 EKITTAYHEAG
-423 HTLVAKLLPNADK
+423 HALVAKLLPNTDK

-457 EDKYT
+457 EDRYT
-462 YTKDYLIDRLCVL
+462 YTKDYLLDKLCVL

-497 ERATE
+497 ERATD
-502 IARRMVAEWGM
+502 IARKMVAEWGM
-513 SDRIGPIAV
+513 SERIGPISI
-522 KLKEQFGEPVELISE
+522 KTKEQLGEPAELVSE
-537 EMKRLIDKEVKRIVK
+537 EMKRLVDKEVKKILK
-552 ETYERTKDLIS
+552 EAYEKTKDILS
-563 QNMDKLENLAKALLE
+563 KNMEKLENLAKALLD
-578 RETLTGEEIDKAMR
+578 RETLSGEEIDLAIK
-592 GELKSTSSDSGKPP
+592 GELPKQKIEPPENSDKGGK
-606 AGLEKEKRK
+606 K
-615 EEKEERKSTIEGI
+615 EEEVRGI
-628 PPGLNPQLEA
+628 NLNPQWEA

>member
-8 GKSLALWLTIALLI
+8 VKNLVLWLAIALMI
-22 ILAFNFFNSN
+22 ILAFNFFNSG
-32 QLKSHTEPFSTFIQQ
+32 QMRTSQEPFSTFVSQ
-47 VEKGEIEKVIIQG
+47 VEKGEVKKVVIQG
-60 QRVIGVT
+60 QKVVGIT
-67 KDNKP
+67 KEGTP

-78 PGYNNVI
+78 PGYNDI
-85 DKLTE
+85 IKKMAE
-90 MGVEIHVKP
+90 KGVEIQVKP
-99 QEGSPWYITVLVS
+99 EEGSPWYITVLVS

-180 KKFQQLGG
+180 KKYQQLGG

-193 VLLAGVPGTGKT
+193 VLLAGPPGTGKT

-236 SRVRDLFEQAKR
+236 SRVRDLFEQAKK

-266 GAGITGGHDERE
+266 GAGISGGHDERE

-292 SSEGIIVIAATNRPD
+292 SSDGIIVIAATNRPD

-320 RQIYVPLPDVRGRLE
+320 RQIHVPLPDVKGRFE
-335 ILKIHTKEKPL
+335 ILKIHTRNKPL

-399 MGIERKSMVLSEE
+399 MGIERKSMVLSEQ
-412 EKVTTAYHEAG
+412 EKLTTAYHEAG
-423 HTLVAKLLPNADK
+423 HALVAKLLPNADK

-444 RGKALGIT
+444 RGRALGIT

-457 EDKYT
+457 EDRYT
-462 YTKDYLIDRLCVL
+462 YTKEYLLDRLAVL

-502 IARRMVAEWGM
+502 IARKMVAEWGM
-513 SDRIGPIAV
+513 SEKIGPLAV
-522 KLKEQFGEPVELISE
+522 KIREQFGEPVELVSE
-537 EMKRLIDKEVKRIVK
+537 EMRRLIDKEVKRIIT
-552 ETYERTKDLIS
+552 ETYNRTKELLS
-563 QNMDKLENLAKALLE
+563 QNMDKLENLARALLE
-578 RETLTGEEIDKAMR
+578 KETLTGEEIDRAIN
-592 GELKSTSSDSGKPP
+592 GELLKEPPEKGDSGTSGGDSEK
-606 AGLEKEKRK
+606 KEKR
-615 EEKEERKSTIEGI
+615 EGNSSVEGF
-628 PPGLNPQLEA
+628 GLNPQLEA

>member
-1 MDKMKEI
+1 MDKFKAI
-8 GKSLALWLTIALLI
+8 GKSLALWLAIALMI

-32 QLKSHTEPFSTFIQQ
+32 NFKTPTEPFSTFVQQ
-47 VEKGEIEKVIIQG
+47 VQKGEVKKVVIQG
-60 QRVIGVT
+60 QKVIGLT
-67 KDNKP
+67 KDGKP

-78 PGYNNVI
+78 PGYNEIV
-85 DKLTE
+85 KE
-90 MGVEIHVKP
+90 MSKKGVEIEVKP
-99 QEGSPWYITVLVS
+99 EEGSPWYITVLVS
-112 WLPMIFLILLWLSM
+112 WLPMIFLILLWFSM
-126 MRQMSAGSNKALSFA
+126 MRQMSAGSSKALSFA

-180 KKFQQLGG
+180 KKYQQLGG

-193 VLLAGVPGTGKT
+193 VLLAGPPGTGKT

-236 SRVRDLFEQAKR
+236 SRVRDLFDQAKK

-261 VGRRR
+261 VGRKR
-266 GAGITGGHDERE
+266 GAGISGGHDERE

-292 SSEGIIVIAATNRPD
+292 SSDGIIVIAATNRPD

-320 RQIYVPLPDVRGRLE
+320 RQIFVPLPDVKGRLE
-335 ILKIHTKEKPL
+335 ILKIHTRNKPL
-346 AEDVDLEVIARSTP
+346 ADDVDLEVIARSTP

-399 MGIERKSMVLSEE
+399 MGIERKSMVLSEQ
-412 EKVTTAYHEAG
+412 EKITTAYHEAG
-423 HTLVAKLLPNADK
+423 HALVAKLLPNADK

-444 RGKALGIT
+444 RGKALGVT

-457 EDKYT
+457 EDRYT
-462 YTKDYLIDRLCVL
+462 YTKEYLLDRLAVL

-502 IARRMVAEWGM
+502 LARRMVAEWGM
-513 SDRIGPIAV
+513 SEKIGPISV
-522 KLKEQFGEPVELISE
+522 KIREQLGEPVEIVSE
-537 EMKRLIDKEVKRIVK
+537 EMRRLIDKEVKRIIT
-552 ETYERTKDLIS
+552 ETYNRTKELLS
-563 QNMDKLENLAKALLE
+563 QNMDKLENLARALLE
-578 RETLTGEEIDKAMR
+578 RETLTGEEIDLAIK
-592 GELKSTSSDSGKPP
+592 GELTKSSGNGPDK
-606 AGLEKEKRK
+606 GGSEGKK
-615 EEKEERKSTIEGI
+615 EEKERKGDVDDF
-628 PPGLNPQLEA
+628 GLSPQLEA

>member
-1 MDKMKEI
+1 MNKFKEI
-8 GKSLALWLTIALLI
+8 GKNVALWLAIALMI

-32 QLKSHTEPFSTFIQQ
+32 SFKRPVEPFSTFVTQ
-47 VEKGEIEKVIIQG
+47 VEKGEVKKVVIQG
-60 QRVIGVT
+60 QKVVGVT
-67 KDNKP
+67 KTGEA
-72 FETYLP
+72 FETYIP
-78 PGYNNVI
+78 PGYNEIVKKMTN
-85 DKLTE
+85 K
-90 MGVEIHVKP
+90 GVEIVVKP
-99 QEGSPWYITVLVS
+99 EEGSPWYITVLVS

-126 MRQMSAGSNKALSFA
+126 MRQMSAGSSKALSFA
-141 KSRAKVFIDNKP
+141 KSRAKIFIDNKP
-153 KVTFKDVAGIDE
+153 KVTFKDVAGIEE
-165 VKEEVS
+165 VKEEVA
-171 EIVDFLKNP
+171 EIVDFLRNP
-180 KKFQQLGG
+180 KKYQQLGG

-193 VLLAGVPGTGKT
+193 VLLAGAPGTGKT

-236 SRVRDLFEQAKR
+236 SRVRDLFEQAKK

-261 VGRRR
+261 VGRKR
-266 GAGITGGHDERE
+266 GAGISGGHDERE

-292 SSEGIIVIAATNRPD
+292 SSDGIIVIAATNRPD

-320 RQIYVPLPDVRGRLE
+320 RQIYVPLPDVKGRYE
-335 ILKIHTKEKPL
+335 ILKIHTKDKPL

-399 MGIERKSMVLSEE
+399 MGIERRSMVLSEQ
-412 EKVTTAYHEAG
+412 EKITTAYHEAG
-423 HTLVAKLLPNADK
+423 HALVAKLLPNADK

-444 RGKALGIT
+444 RGRALGVT

-457 EDKYT
+457 EDRYT
-462 YTKDYLIDRLCVL
+462 YTKEYLLDRLAVL

-502 IARRMVAEWGM
+502 IARKMVAEWGM
-513 SDRIGPIAV
+513 SEKIGPLSV
-522 KLKEQFGEPVELISE
+522 KLKEQFGEPVEFVSE
-537 EMKRLIDKEVKRIVK
+537 EMRKLIDREVKRIIT
-552 ETYERTKDLIS
+552 ETYNRTKEILS

-578 RETLTGEEIDKAMR
+578 RETLTGDEIDRAIR
-592 GELKSTSSDSGKPP
+592 GELSETPKEPP
-606 AGLEKEKRK
+606 KGGGSLNT
-615 EEKEERKSTIEGI
+615 EEKQKDIGDL
-628 PPGLNPQLEA
+628 GLNPQLEV

>member
-1 MDKMKEI
+1 MNKFKEI
-8 GKSLALWLTIALLI
+8 SKNIALWLGIALVI
-22 ILAFNFFNSN
+22 VLAFNLFNSS
-32 QLKSHTEPFSTFIQQ
+32 QRRTPVEPYSTFVKQ
-47 VEKGEIEKVIIQG
+47 VEKGEVKRVIIQG
-60 QRVIGVT
+60 QKVIGFT
-67 KDNKP
+67 KNGKG

-78 PGYNNVI
+78 PGYTDVI
-85 DKLTE
+85 KE
-90 MGVEIHVKP
+90 MNKKGVEIEVRP
-99 QEGSPWYITVLVS
+99 EEGSPWYITVLVS

-126 MRQMSAGSNKALSFA
+126 MRQMNAGSSKALSFA
-141 KSRAKVFIDNKP
+141 KSRAKIFIDNKP

-165 VKEEVS
+165 VKEEVA

-180 KKFQQLGG
+180 KKYQQLGG

-193 VLLAGVPGTGKT
+193 VLLAGAPGTGKT

-236 SRVRDLFEQAKR
+236 SRVRDLFEQAKK

-261 VGRRR
+261 VGRKR
-266 GAGITGGHDERE
+266 GAGISGSHDERE

-292 SSEGIIVIAATNRPD
+292 SSDGIIVIAATNRPD

-320 RQIYVPLPDVRGRLE
+320 RQIYVPLPDVKGRLE
-335 ILKIHTKEKPL
+335 ILKIHTKDKPL

-385 ITMEDFEEA
+385 IMMEDFEEA

-399 MGIERKSMVLSEE
+399 MGIERKSIVLSEK
-412 EKVTTAYHEAG
+412 EKITTAYHEAG
-423 HTLVAKLLPNADK
+423 HALVAKLLPNADK

-457 EDKYT
+457 EDRYT
-462 YTKDYLIDRLCVL
+462 YTKEYLLDKLAVL

-502 IARRMVAEWGM
+502 LARKMVAEWGM
-513 SDRIGPIAV
+513 SEKIGPISV
-522 KLKEQFGEPVELISE
+522 KIREQFGEPVEIVSE
-537 EMKRLIDKEVKRIVK
+537 ELRRLIDKEVKRIIN
-552 ETYERTKDLIS
+552 ETYGRTKELLS
-563 QNMDKLENLAKALLE
+563 QNINKLENLAKALLE
-578 RETLTGEEIDKAMR
+578 RETLTGEEIDLAIK
-592 GELKSTSSDSGKPP
+592 GELLKEDNNPP
-606 AGLEKEKRK
+606 RGGSPK
-615 EEKEERKSTIEGI
+615 EEKEGELKDIR
-628 PPGLNPQLEA
+628 LNPQLEA

>member
-8 GKSLALWLTIALLI
+8 GKNLILWLAIALMI
-22 ILAFNFFNSN
+22 ILAFNFFNSG
-32 QLKSHTEPFSTFIQQ
+32 QLKSTQEPFSTFISQ
-47 VEKGEIEKVIIQG
+47 VEKGEVKKVVIQG
-60 QRVIGVT
+60 QKVVGLTKEGV
-67 KDNKP
+67 P

-78 PGYNNVI
+78 PGYNDI
-85 DKLTE
+85 IKKMAE
-90 MGVEIHVKP
+90 KGVEIQVKP
-99 QEGSPWYITVLVS
+99 EEGSPWYITVLVS

-180 KKFQQLGG
+180 KKYQQLGG

-193 VLLAGVPGTGKT
+193 VLLAGPPGTGKT

-236 SRVRDLFEQAKR
+236 SRVRDLFEQAKK

-266 GAGITGGHDERE
+266 GAGISGGHDERE

-292 SSEGIIVIAATNRPD
+292 SSDGIIVIAATNRPD

-320 RQIYVPLPDVRGRLE
+320 RQIHVPLPDVKGRLE
-335 ILKIHTKEKPL
+335 ILKIHTRNKPL

-399 MGIERKSMVLSEE
+399 MGIERKSMVLSEQE
-412 EKVTTAYHEAG
+412 RLTTAYHEAG
-423 HTLVAKLLPNADK
+423 HALVAKLLPNADK

-444 RGKALGIT
+444 RGRALGIT

-457 EDKYT
+457 EDRYT
-462 YTKDYLIDRLCVL
+462 YTKEYLLDRLAVL

-502 IARRMVAEWGM
+502 IARKMVAEWGM
-513 SDRIGPIAV
+513 SEKIGPIAV
-522 KLKEQFGEPVELISE
+522 KIREQFGEPVELVSE
-537 EMKRLIDKEVKRIVK
+537 EMRKLIDKEVKRIIN
-552 ETYERTKDLIS
+552 ETYTRTKELLS
-563 QNMDKLENLAKALLE
+563 QNMDKLENLARALLE
-578 RETLTGEEIDKAMR
+578 KETLTGEEIDKAIN
-592 GELKSTSSDSGKPP
+592 GELLKEPPESGGSGTAGGSSTEEKKKERSDSV
-606 AGLEKEKRK
+606 
-615 EEKEERKSTIEGI
+615 EGF
-628 PPGLNPQLEA
+628 GFNPQLEA

>member
-1 MDKMKEI
+1 MDKFKAI
-8 GKSLALWLTIALLI
+8 GKSLALWLAIALMI

-32 QLKSHTEPFSTFIQQ
+32 NFKTPTEPFSTFVQQ
-47 VEKGEIEKVIIQG
+47 VQKGEVKKVVIQG
-60 QRVIGVT
+60 QKVIGLT
-67 KDNKP
+67 KDGKP

-78 PGYNNVI
+78 PGYNEIV
-85 DKLTE
+85 KE
-90 MGVEIHVKP
+90 MSKKGVEIEVKP
-99 QEGSPWYITVLVS
+99 EEGSPWYITVLVS
-112 WLPMIFLILLWLSM
+112 WLPMIFLILLWFSM
-126 MRQMSAGSNKALSFA
+126 MRQMSAGSSKALSFA

-180 KKFQQLGG
+180 KKYQQLGG

-193 VLLAGVPGTGKT
+193 VLLAGPPGTGKT

-236 SRVRDLFEQAKR
+236 SRVRDLFDQAKK

-261 VGRRR
+261 VGRKR
-266 GAGITGGHDERE
+266 GAGISGGHDERE

-292 SSEGIIVIAATNRPD
+292 SSDGIIVIAATNRPD

-320 RQIYVPLPDVRGRLE
+320 RQIFVPLPDVKGRLE
-335 ILKIHTKEKPL
+335 ILKIHTRNKPL
-346 AEDVDLEVIARSTP
+346 ADDVDLEVIARSTP

-370 VNEAALIAARKNHGK
+370 VNEAVLIAARKNHGK

-399 MGIERKSMVLSEE
+399 MGIERKSMVLSEQ
-412 EKVTTAYHEAG
+412 EKITTAYHEAG
-423 HTLVAKLLPNADK
+423 HALVAKLLPNADK

-444 RGKALGIT
+444 RGKALGVT

-457 EDKYT
+457 EDRYT
-462 YTKDYLIDRLCVL
+462 YTKEYLLDRLAVL

-502 IARRMVAEWGM
+502 LARRMVAEWGM
-513 SDRIGPIAV
+513 SEKIGPISV
-522 KLKEQFGEPVELISE
+522 KIREQLGEPVEIVSE
-537 EMKRLIDKEVKRIVK
+537 EMRRLIDKEVKRIIT
-552 ETYERTKDLIS
+552 ETYNRTKELLS
-563 QNMDKLENLAKALLE
+563 QNMDKLENLARALLE
-578 RETLTGEEIDKAMR
+578 RETLTGEEIDLAIK
-592 GELKSTSSDSGKPP
+592 GELTKSSSNGPNKGGSEGK
-606 AGLEKEKRK
+606 KK
-615 EEKEERKSTIEGI
+615 EEKERKGDVDDF
-628 PPGLNPQLEA
+628 GLSPQLEA

>member
-1 MDKMKEI
+1 MNKIKEI
-8 GKSLALWLTIALLI
+8 SKNIALWLGIALLI
-22 ILAFNFFNSN
+22 VLAFNFFNSS
-32 QLKSHTEPFSTFIQQ
+32 QRRTPVEPYSTFVKQ
-47 VEKGEIEKVIIQG
+47 VEKGEVKRVIIQG
-60 QRVIGVT
+60 QKVIGFT
-67 KDNKP
+67 KEGKG

-78 PGYNNVI
+78 PGYTDVI
-85 DKLTE
+85 KE
-90 MGVEIHVKP
+90 MNKKGVEIEVRP
-99 QEGSPWYITVLVS
+99 EEGSPWYITVLVS

-126 MRQMSAGSNKALSFA
+126 MRQMNAGSSKALSFA
-141 KSRAKVFIDNKP
+141 KSRAKIFIDNKP

-165 VKEEVS
+165 VKEEVA

-180 KKFQQLGG
+180 KKYQQLGG

-193 VLLAGVPGTGKT
+193 VLLAGAPGTGKT

-236 SRVRDLFEQAKR
+236 SRVRDLFEQAKK

-261 VGRRR
+261 VGRKR
-266 GAGITGGHDERE
+266 GAGISGSHDERE

-292 SSEGIIVIAATNRPD
+292 SSDGIIVIAATNRPD

-320 RQIYVPLPDVRGRLE
+320 RQIFVPLPDVKGRLE
-335 ILKIHTKEKPL
+335 ILKIHTKDKPL
-346 AEDVDLEVIARSTP
+346 GEDVDLEVIARSTP

-385 ITMEDFEEA
+385 IMMEDFEEA

-399 MGIERKSMVLSEE
+399 MGIERKSVVLSEK
-412 EKVTTAYHEAG
+412 EKITTAYHEAG
-423 HTLVAKLLPNADK
+423 HALVAKLLPNADK
-436 VHKVTIIP
+436 VHKITIIP

-457 EDKYT
+457 EDRYT
-462 YTKDYLIDRLCVL
+462 YTKEYLLDKLAVL

-502 IARRMVAEWGM
+502 LARKMVAEWGM
-513 SDRIGPIAV
+513 SEKIGPIAV
-522 KLKEQFGEPVELISE
+522 KIREQFGEPVEIVSE
-537 EMKRLIDKEVKRIVK
+537 ELRRLIDKEVKRIIN
-552 ETYERTKDLIS
+552 ETYNRTKELLS
-563 QNMDKLENLAKALLE
+563 QNMNKLENLAKALLE
-578 RETLTGEEIDKAMR
+578 KETLTGEEIDLAIR
-592 GELKSTSSDSGKPP
+592 GELLKDDDIPSNGGSF
-606 AGLEKEKRK
+606 RK
-615 EEKEERKSTIEGI
+615 EEEGKDI
-628 PPGLNPQLEA
+628 KDIGLNPQLEA